1 MKDFQYEG
9 VNQSGGNVSGRL
21 TATDKGAAIA
31 TLAERGHF
39 VTLIHPANAEP
50 EIKNRTALFAPSR
63 RVSSR
68 ETLEILSQLS
78 AALKAGLP
86 LLSGL
91 RTIREQQ
98 KKPAT
103 CDLLD
108 ELIADIQQG
117 RSFSDAMRA
126 RPDCFRKLA
135 CAMVQVG
142 EVGGIL
148 PDTMKRLVRIL
159 KREEKIKSNIKV
171 ALSYPTFVLCIGL
184 ASVTFIL
191 AFIMPR
197 VLGALGDAI
206 LLPWPTRILLWMS
219 DAIRGWGW
227 LLAVALIAA
236 FFLMRRG
243 LQHHDIRM
251 KIDGYMLRVPL
262 LGQMIIAVSVGRF
275 SRTLGAL
282 CKGGV
287 SMIESLVVVRDT
299 LDNRVLA
306 RKIDHVTEKV
316 KTGDSLSG
324 ALASSGFFP
333 PLLIQVTSM
342 GEQTG
347 DLADLL
353 FDGADTFEE
362 QADARIEKCM
372 AILPGLLMVA
382 LFAVIGF
389 IVLAVLLP
397 IMGMDLTP
405 TA

>member
-1 MKDFQYEG
+1 MNHYQYEG
-9 VNQSGGNVSGRL
+9 VNQSGGMVSGRV
-21 TATDKGAAIA
+21 TASDKGAAI
-31 TLAERGHF
+31 TSLAGRGQF
-39 VTLIHPANAEP
+39 VTLIHPADAEP
-50 EIKNRTALFAPSR
+50 ETTASAFSFSRSR

-68 ETLEILSQLS
+68 EILEILSQLS

-98 KKPAT
+98 KKPAPS
-103 CDLLD
+103 DLID
-108 ELIADIQQG
+108 ELIEEIQQG
-117 RSFSDAMRA
+117 RSLSDAMRN

-148 PDTMKRLVRIL
+148 PDTTERLVRIL

-171 ALSYPTFVLCIGL
+171 ALSYPSFVLCVGL
-184 ASVTFIL
+184 ASVTFII

-197 VLGALGDAI
+197 VLGALGDSI
-206 LLPWPTRILLWMS
+206 LLPWPTRLLLWMS
-219 DAIRGWGW
+219 EAIRGWGW
-227 LLAVALIAA
+227 LLAVAAVAL
-236 FFLMRRG
+236 FFLLRRW
-243 LQHHDIRM
+243 LKHPDIRIR
-251 KIDGYMLRVPL
+251 IDGYMLQVPL
-262 LGQMIIAVSVGRF
+262 LGQMIVSVSVGRF

-287 SMIESLVVVRDT
+287 TLIESLVVVRDT

-306 RKIDHVTEKV
+306 REIDRVAEKV
-316 KTGDSLSG
+316 KTGESLSG
-324 ALASSGFFP
+324 ALAASGFFP

-353 FDGADTFEE
+353 FNGADTFEE

-397 IMGMDLTP
+397 IMGMDLSP